1 MQVLTFPQPET
12 VVQQQVID
20 LLEGALAAAKEGNIT
35 SVIVVSLDDR
45 GEDDAVGVMAATDG
59 WTQTA
64 GMLMAAQKAL

>member
-45 GEDDAVGVMAATDG
+45 GEDDAVGVMVATDG